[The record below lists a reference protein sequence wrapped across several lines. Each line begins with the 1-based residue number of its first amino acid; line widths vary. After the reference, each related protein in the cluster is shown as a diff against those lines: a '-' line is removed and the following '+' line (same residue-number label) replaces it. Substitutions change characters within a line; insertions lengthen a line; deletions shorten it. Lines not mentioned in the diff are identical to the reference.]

1 MDAVLKQYFW
11 VFNLVFLAIAAW
23 LMAGIINVGV
33 AHKLRPLPSATSDNP
48 RKSTLR
54 RDLPEQDENNNV
66 IVERNFFQSA
76 LTKVS
81 NALLGDPAA
90 NGIDSS
96 QLEGEGV
103 PTSMRA
109 NLVGTLVADDPS
121 WSMAVIKDQNKNETN
136 VYRVDGSFMDEA
148 TIVAITATKVIFN
161 RNGAR
166 EYLEMQDKNA
176 KKAVGSPALS
186 SAAYPSPGSGDV
198 TPGGEGIK
206 QIGEGKYVIAK
217 AEIDKT
223 LGNLNNIAMQARIIP
238 SFKNGE
244 ADGFRLFAIR
254 PGSLYSK
261 LGVQNGDVIHKI
273 NGYAINSPE
282 KGWEIFQKLKTARTI
297 DIELTSRGVD
307 KALNFKIE

>member
-11 VFNLVFLAIAAW
+11 VINLLFLAIAAW
-23 LMAGIINVGV
+23 LVAGMINVGV
-33 AHKLRPLPSATSDNP
+33 AHKLRPLPSATPTEPP
-48 RKSTLR
+48 RASSF
-54 RDLPEQDENNNV
+54 RDSPPPGENESNNV

-76 LTKVS
+76 LTKITEVA
-81 NALLGDPAA
+81 NQAADGVDP
-90 NGIDSS
+90 S

-109 NLVGTLVADDPS
+109 TLVGTLVADDPD

-136 VYRVDGSFMDEA
+136 AYRVEGTFMDEA
-148 TIVAITATKVIFN
+148 TIVAITSTKVIFN

-176 KKAVGSPALS
+176 KGKTSAPTFASSTSPQS
-186 SAAYPSPGSGDV
+186 TPGDAS
-198 TPGGEGIK
+198 PGGEGIK
-206 QIGEGKYVIAK
+206 QVGEDKYIIAK
-217 AEIDKT
+217 TEIDKT
-223 LGNLNNIAMQARIIP
+223 LTNLNNIAMQARIIP

-261 LGVQNGDVIHKI
+261 LGIQNGDVIHKI

-282 KGWEIFQKLKTARTI
+282 KGWEIFQKLKTARSI
-297 DIELTSRGVD
+297 DIELTRRGAD

>member
-11 VFNLVFLAIAAW
+11 VTNLVFLAIAAW
-23 LMAGIINVGV
+23 LVAGIINVGV
-33 AHKLRPLPSATSDNP
+33 AHKLRPFPSATSDSP
-48 RKSTLR
+48 RTSSLPH
-54 RDLPEQDENNNV
+54 DLPEQNVDNRV

-81 NALLGDPAA
+81 DALLTDPGAS
-90 NGIDSS
+90 GIDPSL
-96 QLEGEGV
+96 LEGEGV

-109 NLVGTLVADDPS
+109 ILVGTLVAEPS
-121 WSMAVIKDQNKNETN
+121 NWSMAVIKDQNKNETN

-148 TIVAITATKVIFN
+148 TIVAITGTKVIFN

-176 KKAVGSPALS
+176 KKTGASPALAS
-186 SAAYPSPGSGDV
+186 PTYPPPGSGDPS
-198 TPGGEGIK
+198 PGGEGIK

-223 LGNLNNIAMQARIIP
+223 LTNLNNIAMQARIIP